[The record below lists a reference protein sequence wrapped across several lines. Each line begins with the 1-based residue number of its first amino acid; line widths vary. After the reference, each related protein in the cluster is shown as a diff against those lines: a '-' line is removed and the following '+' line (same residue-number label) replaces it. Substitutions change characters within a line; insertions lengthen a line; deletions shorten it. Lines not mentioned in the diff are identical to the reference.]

1 VRHADLEIWRKGLER
16 GVFLADTLLV
26 DTLTSYRRHA
36 MKLAVV
42 TDLGADEGYAARI
55 PGFRG
60 LLAIGRT
67 KKEALAELE
76 NALADWIE
84 LALKRGIGLPELR
97 KKRLTALTA
106 A

>member
-1 VRHADLEIWRKGLER
+1 
-16 GVFLADTLLV
+16 
-26 DTLTSYRRHA
+26 

-42 TDLGADEGYAARI
+42 ADLGAEEGYVARI

-60 LLAIGRT
+60 LLATGRT

-76 NALADWIE
+76 DALSDWIE
-84 LALKRGIGLPELR
+84 LALKRGIGLPALKEQE
-97 KKRLTALTA
+97 ALTA

>member
-1 VRHADLEIWRKGLER
+1 
-16 GVFLADTLLV
+16 
-26 DTLTSYRRHA
+26 

-42 TDLGADEGYAARI
+42 VELGGDEGYAARI

-60 LLAIGRT
+60 LLATGQT

-76 NALADWIE
+76 DALVDWTE
-84 LALKRGIGLPELR
+84 LALKRGIGLPALR
-97 KKRLTALTA
+97 EKRLAALNA

>member
-1 VRHADLEIWRKGLER
+1 
-16 GVFLADTLLV
+16 
-26 DTLTSYRRHA
+26 

-42 TDLGADEGYAARI
+42 TDLGGEEGYAARI

-60 LLAIGRT
+60 LLATGRT

-76 NALADWIE
+76 SALVDWTE
-84 LALKRGIGLPELR
+84 LALKRGIGLPALR
-97 KKRLTALTA
+97 EKRLAALSA

>member
-1 VRHADLEIWRKGLER
+1 
-16 GVFLADTLLV
+16 
-26 DTLTSYRRHA
+26 

-42 TDLGADEGYAARI
+42 VDLGGDEGYAARI

-60 LLAIGRT
+60 LLATGRT

-76 NALADWIE
+76 DALVDWTE
-84 LALKRGIGLPELR
+84 LALKRGIGLPALR
-97 KKRLTALTA
+97 EKRLAALSA